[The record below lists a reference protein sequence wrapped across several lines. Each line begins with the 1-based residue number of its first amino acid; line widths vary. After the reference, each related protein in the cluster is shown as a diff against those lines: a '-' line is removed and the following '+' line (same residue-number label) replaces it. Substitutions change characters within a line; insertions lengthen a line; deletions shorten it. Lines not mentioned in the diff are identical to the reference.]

1 MFVGGIQGSAASVVP
16 PSRVV
21 KKAKRKVN
29 VRVVE
34 ESAETSKS
42 KKSKLRSAQARSGQV
57 DPPAKLLAA
66 VSSEIR
72 AGLKES
78 QAAGGV
84 VVEEE
89 VAALVQEKP
98 PTAVYSTTVKFK
110 KLISNIDADTLVDF
124 SNGLVLKGNEL
135 LAISSIIP
143 RLIRRESLF
152 KNINPAN
159 DPRADMLPC
168 RFYGAFAAEYS
179 KFKKCRRQ
187 EGFAFNSDLVNSVT
201 VRCDELGKEWLK
213 DIDYLYSPFN
223 IDKNQCVGLVVD
235 LRLRTLTVFD
245 CTASARRAS
254 RLKPQLEFICEMFP

>member
-143 RLIRRESLF
+143 RLIRRNTHVTQASVRANTGILSLLF
-152 KNINPAN
+152 MEAHAVGGSEKV
-159 DPRADMLPC
+159 R
-168 RFYGAFAAEYS
+168 
-179 KFKKCRRQ
+179 
-187 EGFAFNSDLVNSVT
+187 LVN
-201 VRCDELGKEWLK
+201 E
-213 DIDYLYSPFN
+213 
-223 IDKNQCVGLVVD
+223 VGI
-235 LRLRTLTVFD
+235 RQ
-245 CTASARRAS
+245 RA
-254 RLKPQLEFICEMFP
+254 E